1 MFERKSFLFLTLYP
15 VFPKV
20 ILINPNT
27 MSEVEHKQILQ
38 ELFLFNNKFKEKE
51 KCKK

>member
-1 MFERKSFLFLTLYP
+1 LKEKFFSFLTLVP

-20 ILINPNT
+20 LLINPNT
-27 MSEVEHKQILQ
+27 IGEVEHKQILQ
-38 ELFLFNNKFKEKE
+38 ELFLFNNNLKEKE